1 MRIISGSLKGRNII
15 PPGSFKARPTT
26 DFAKEGLFNML
37 ENSLDIASTSVL
49 DLFAGSGGISLEFV
63 SRGCASATCVEM
75 NPAHTRFIRDTVANL
90 GLGSKI
96 QVVRHNVFDFLKI
109 CSRKYDLVFADP
121 PYDITGLESMP
132 AKILDAGIL
141 TEDGILILEH
151 SAQYSFTEA
160 PFFMK
165 EKKYGNVHFSFFAVS
180 KTFPTFALPNNQ
192 GPVVQPG

>member
-1 MRIISGSLKGRNII
+1 MRIISGSLKGRNIM
-15 PPGSFKARPTT
+15 PPGSFRARPTT

-37 ENSLDIASTSVL
+37 ENSLDISTLSVL

-63 SRGCASATCVEM
+63 SRGCSWATCVEM
-75 NPAHTRFIRDTVANL
+75 NQAHARFIKNTVREL

-109 CSRKYDLVFADP
+109 CTRKYDLVFADP
-121 PYDITGLESMP
+121 PYDINGLENLP

-151 SAQYSFTEA
+151 SAHYSFSGA
-160 PFFMK
+160 PSFVK